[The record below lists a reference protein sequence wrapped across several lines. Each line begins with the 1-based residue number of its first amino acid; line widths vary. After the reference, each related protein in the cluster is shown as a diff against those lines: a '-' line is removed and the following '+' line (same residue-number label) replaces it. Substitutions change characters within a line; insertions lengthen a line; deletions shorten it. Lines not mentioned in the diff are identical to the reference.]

1 MSFLRGMI
9 RMTEKRFTF
18 DYDYQFEIYDNQT
31 KKHYDGRI
39 GCQEKLCDLLNSLY
53 DENEQLRVLL
63 KEAEDEIE
71 NLKKSNKGLME
82 SIVEKDEQIN
92 KLKKEVDEYKEAI
105 INKVQY
111 YEDIEDFAIKKGLIK
126 KDWAKFDGYD

>member
-1 MSFLRGMI
+1 MS
-9 RMTEKRFTF
+9 EKRFKLSSETVLQ
-18 DYDYQFEIYDNQT
+18 YQIMNNDTDLNEN
-31 KKHYDGRI
+31 
-39 GCQEKLCDLLNSLY
+39 EVVDLLN
-53 DENEQLRVLL
+53 ENEQLKDLL